1 MSWGAAPI
9 AGRKRGN
16 AHLSRDDED
25 MSSSSISKRGLWVE
39 EDPIDDTVGQ
49 RGVSDVGMQGGVNN
63 SGFPLGPAASYSVS
77 GAGAAPAPAS
87 PSSEWRAVLQNALAA
102 AASAASRE
110 AASRAAA
117 EAALADAHARAQD
130 ALGRARLE
138 SEREAEENRLLKRA
152 VGILNGRLESAAAE
166 NAALRAAECGAR
178 EALRVER
185 DARLAAEE
193 ALRREA
199 SARFAAEV
207 HLRKAIDAE
216 RE

>member
-1 MSWGAAPI
+1 MSC
-9 AGRKRGN
+9 
-16 AHLSRDDED
+16 
-25 MSSSSISKRGLWVE
+25 SSISKRGLWVE
-39 EDPIDDTVGQ
+39 EDPIEDTAARRGQ
-49 RGVSDVGMQGGVNN
+49 SDLGMQGGAHNP
-63 SGFPLGPAASYSVS
+63 GFPPGPAVQYNVSS

-87 PSSEWRAVLQNALAA
+87 PSTEWRAALQNALAA

-152 VGILNGRLESAAAE
+152 VGILSGRLESAAAE
-166 NAALRAAECGAR
+166 NAALRAAEGCAR

-216 RE
+216 RGGA